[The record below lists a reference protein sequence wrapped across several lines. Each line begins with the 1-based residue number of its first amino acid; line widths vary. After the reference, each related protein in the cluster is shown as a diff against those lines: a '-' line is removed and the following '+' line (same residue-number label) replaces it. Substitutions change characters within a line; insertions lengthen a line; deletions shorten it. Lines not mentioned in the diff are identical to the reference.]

1 MQAGIVT
8 MGWRNAGSQ
17 SSKLEESI
25 LSILVVDED
34 AGSCNLINDVFAEH
48 GFDVQ
53 AVYDGASG
61 LATAVLG
68 KHDLI
73 LLNVM
78 LPVLEGFQ
86 VLRTLRKYTTVPVI
100 LLSAKGA
107 HQDRV
112 AGLEAGADD
121 YIVKPLRPH
130 ELLARVWAVLRRNR
144 PISAGPVSVNEVVLN
159 PRTREVRKAKVPVVV
174 TSFEFDILNILMRA
188 AGRVVSREELSSV
201 LYHRAAR
208 RLERTIDVHV
218 SHLRRKLETG
228 DQTFI
233 RTIRGTGYL
242 FVEHDGAEEP

>member
-1 MQAGIVT
+1 
-8 MGWRNAGSQ
+8 MGWRDAGSQ
-17 SSKLEESI
+17 SSKLKESI
-25 LSILVVDED
+25 LSILVVDD
-34 AGSCNLINDVFAEH
+34 DVGLCSLINEFFTEH
-48 GFDVQ
+48 GFDIE
-53 AVYDGASG
+53 AVHDGASG

-73 LLNVM
+73 LLDVM
-78 LPVLEGFQ
+78 LPVLGGCQ
-86 VLRTLRKYTTVPVI
+86 VLRTLRKYTTIPVI

-107 HQDRV
+107 PQDRM
-112 AGLEAGADD
+112 AGLEAGADE

-130 ELLARVWAVLRRNR
+130 ELLARVWAVLRRTG
-144 PISAGPVSVNEVVLN
+144 GPVSVNDVVLN
-159 PRTREVRKAKVPVVV
+159 PRTREVRKAKVPVVI

-188 AGRVVSREELSSV
+188 ADRVVSRDELSTV

-208 RLERTIDVHV
+208 RLERAIDVHV